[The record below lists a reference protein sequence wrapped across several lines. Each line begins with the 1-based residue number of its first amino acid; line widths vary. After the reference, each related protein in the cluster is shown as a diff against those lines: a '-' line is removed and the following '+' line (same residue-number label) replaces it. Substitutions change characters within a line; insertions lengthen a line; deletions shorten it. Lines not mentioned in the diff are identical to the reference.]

1 MVAREFRD
9 GDCSN
14 AETFCPTTP
23 LAVVKM
29 LIVLSLLHV
38 LAIASLDVGDA
49 FLQVP
54 HVTTVLIEIP
64 VWALQAENMEMGCAS
79 GS

>member
-1 MVAREFRD
+1 
-9 GDCSN
+9 
-14 AETFCPTTP
+14 
-23 LAVVKM
+23 M
-29 LIVLSLLHV
+29 LIVLSLLHG

-54 HVTTVLIEIP
+54 LVTTVLIEIP